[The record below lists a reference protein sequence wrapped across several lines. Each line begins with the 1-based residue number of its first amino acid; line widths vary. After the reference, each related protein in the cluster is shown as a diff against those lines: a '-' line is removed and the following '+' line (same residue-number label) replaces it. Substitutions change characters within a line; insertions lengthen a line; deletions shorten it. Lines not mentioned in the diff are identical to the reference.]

1 MISLMTTVI
10 DSNVIAAL
18 WNPDDALNA
27 AARSAL
33 DAALARGPL
42 IVPAPVYAELMAAV
56 GRTESFLDKFFQET
70 GIAVEWRIEE
80 RVWRAA
86 GQAFQSYAGRR
97 RRQRD
102 QGPRRILADF
112 LIGAYAARHSYSLLS
127 LDEGVYRAAFPGLR
141 IMRA

>member
-1 MISLMTTVI
+1 MTTVI

-18 WNPDDALNA
+18 WNLDDALNA

-42 IVPAPVYAELMAAV
+42 VVPASVYAELMAFA
-56 GRTESFLDKFFQET
+56 GRTETFLDGFFGET
-70 GIAVEWRIEE
+70 GIGVEWHMEE

-97 RRQRD
+97 RRQREP
-102 QGPRRILADF
+102 GPRRSLADF
-112 LIGAYAARHSYSLLS
+112 LIGAYAARHNYWLLT
-127 LDEGVYRAAFPGLR
+127 LDESIYRAAFPSLKILR
-141 IMRA
+141 A